1 MTELNFKN
9 AMAMV
14 SESIKKNGNVKFL
27 CDLVDPSG
35 KTSKEQALKLFDKDV
50 TSEAVREFLQKKE
63 LQTKPVTDSVVEWGD
78 IGCYYVV
85 GSDCMSNRGDGVM
98 DYVFEDL
105 YCISTTGKLFK
116 YSILNVSSL
125 ASDYDYTLTLCI
137 EPYSSKAKWCA
148 NLNVLTEAE
157 DSPLHRYQE
166 LFEN

>member
-1 MTELNFKN
+1 MTESNFKK
-9 AMAMV
+9 AMTMV
-14 SESIKKNGNVKFL
+14 SESIKQNSDVKFL

-35 KTSKEQALKLFDKDV
+35 KTSKEQALKLFDMDS

-63 LQTKPVTDSVVEWGD
+63 LRTKPVTDSVVEWGD

-85 GSDCMSNRGDGVM
+85 GSDCTSGLGDGVM
-98 DYVFEDL
+98 CYVFEDL
-105 YCISTTGKLFK
+105 YCISATGKLFK
-116 YSILNVSSL
+116 YSVINVSGIAL
-125 ASDYDYTLTLCI
+125 DYDNTLTLSI

-166 LFEN
+166 FFED

>member
-14 SESIKKNGNVKFL
+14 SESIKKNGDVKFL

-35 KTSKEQALKLFDKDV
+35 KTSKEQVLKLFDKDS

-85 GSDCMSNRGDGVM
+85 GSDCTSGLGDGVM
-98 DYVFEDL
+98 CYVFEDL

-116 YSILNVSSL
+116 LCVLNVL
-125 ASDYDYTLTLCI
+125 GINLDYEYTLTLSI
-137 EPYSSKAKWCA
+137 EPYSSNVKWYA
-148 NLNVLTEAE
+148 NLNELTNAE
-157 DSPLHRYQE
+157 DSPLHSYHQF
-166 LFEN
+166 FED